1 MKKIMGL
8 TLALL
13 ATKLSAGT
21 PSVQSALRLSVAEQN
36 RIRDQAWSNRFSDT
50 DEVAALFKKLA
61 IRPGRWQTEAL
72 EALGDLYRRRR
83 DWAAAHRWWEKYA
96 VVSGDSR
103 AYGWIADNFAWGFMD
118 LPKNYARAKFWYEKG
133 AAAGDASAYGS
144 IGYLYK
150 RGGPGL
156 DRDWEQACH
165 YYRRAGPKWRR
176 EAREVCPTLP
186 YLFIDTLRSPIF
198 WGLFVVGTA
207 IGLLTALAHRR
218 RPRTDPDRPGP
229 VI

>member
-13 ATKLSAGT
+13 ATNVPAGT

-72 EALGDLYRRRR
+72 EALGALYRRRR

-198 WGLFVVGTA
+198 WGLVVMGTA

-218 RPRTDPDRPGP
+218 RPDPDRSGP

>member
-1 MKKIMGL
+1 MLPRVSSNNGE
-8 TLALL
+8 ALL
-13 ATKLSAGT
+13 HHY
-21 PSVQSALRLSVAEQN
+21 
-36 RIRDQAWSNRFSDT
+36 
-50 DEVAALFKKLA
+50 VAAKRFGRGERLGSSND
-61 IRPGRWQTEAL
+61 RPG
-72 EALGDLYRRRR
+72 
-83 DWAAAHRWWEKYA
+83 A
-96 VVSGDSR
+96 VRVG
-103 AYGWIADNFAWGFMD
+103 A
-118 LPKNYARAKFWYEKG
+118 G
-133 AAAGDASAYGS
+133 AAAGDASAYGR

-198 WGLFVVGTA
+198 WGLVVMGTA

>member
-13 ATKLSAGT
+13 ATNVPAGT
-21 PSVQSALRLSVAEQN
+21 PSVQSALRLSVAEQI
-36 RIRDQAWSNRFSDT
+36 RIWDQAWSNRYSND
-50 DEVAALFKKLA
+50 DEVVALFKKLA

-72 EALGDLYRRRR
+72 EALGDLYRRRC
-83 DWAAAHRWWEKYA
+83 DWAAAHRWLEKYA

-103 AYGWIADNFAWGFMD
+103 AYGWIADDFARGWPG

-133 AAAGDASAYGS
+133 AAAGNASAYGR
-144 IGYLYK
+144 IGYLY
-150 RGGPGL
+150 REGGPGL
-156 DRDWEQACH
+156 ARDWEQACH

-218 RPRTDPDRPGP
+218 RPRTDPERPGP